1 MKTDIKRNLRSV
13 MEKHQHSCDWKGRK
27 RRALFRE
34 RRISLC
40 TVSKRRVVALRYRA
54 RDVVLMQR
62 QQEIFWITLGQ
73 PDDGN
78 EKGFEQVQR
87 HIENILDALKRKA
100 KKRGWSYTIYGT
112 IANVHISGT
121 EAFERDFGIEI
132 EPELCRYHVHL
143 IVMAEPGHTIAQDSR
158 DKWRYGTR
166 REMCIKYGKGSQGIF
181 NLAGLFRYVRKNHD
195 RSTRARWIVQRVPSR
210 GRASRD
216 SVMQDI
222 RNGYANLPTHSD
234 ADTLPIAQDGAR
246 LRE

>member
-1 MKTDIKRNLRSV
+1 M
-13 MEKHQHSCDWKGRK
+13 
-27 RRALFRE
+27 
-34 RRISLC
+34 
-40 TVSKRRVVALRYRA
+40 VALRYRA
-54 RDVVLMQR
+54 WDVVLMQR

-73 PDDGN
+73 PADGN

-121 EAFERDFGIEI
+121 DAFERDFGIEI

-166 REMCIKYGKGSQGIF
+166 REMCIKYGKGPQGIF

-195 RSTRARWIVQRVPSR
+195 RSTQAR
-210 GRASRD
+210 
-216 SVMQDI
+216 
-222 RNGYANLPTHSD
+222 
-234 ADTLPIAQDGAR
+234 
-246 LRE
+246 